1 MEKTGIKLID
11 TFVYSGKEF
20 LDKRVFCENISE
32 LKATDAT
39 SIPEGFMRYV
49 KSEQKWY
56 KYDSNSVSNRN
67 TGYWHGIDGFDTI
80 DDSEFVYAIVDN
92 KGNLVWGIKKD
103 GSVYQQGAELN
114 GPIKA
119 TGAINAGGGITANGD
134 LVANGSATFSGSI
147 VGEESLTLSDTK
159 ISEIYNDE
167 FIYAIVDY
175 TGHVLFGI
183 KQDGTI
189 FIPRGM
195 SDDAAARFA
204 ELASIEVNNSE
215 EFPFAIVDM
224 LDSILFGIRS
234 NGEVY
239 IPKGQPE
246 ETKARF
252 EELKLIQV
260 NDSTEFPFAI
270 VDASNSIVFAIKYTG
285 EVYIP
290 KGLPEEVRVRFEEL
304 KPIEPNLS
312 EEYPFAI
319 VDPTDLMVFGVN
331 KEGEM
336 YAAKG

>member
-67 TGYWHGIDGFDTI
+67 TGYWHGIDGFDTM

-134 LVANGSATFSGSI
+134 LVANGSATFSGPI

-183 KQDGTI
+183 K
-189 FIPRGM
+189 
-195 SDDAAARFA
+195 
-204 ELASIEVNNSE
+204 
-215 EFPFAIVDM
+215 
-224 LDSILFGIRS
+224 
-234 NGEVY
+234 
-239 IPKGQPE
+239 
-246 ETKARF
+246 
-252 EELKLIQV
+252 
-260 NDSTEFPFAI
+260 
-270 VDASNSIVFAIKYTG
+270 
-285 EVYIP
+285 
-290 KGLPEEVRVRFEEL
+290 
-304 KPIEPNLS
+304 
-312 EEYPFAI
+312 
-319 VDPTDLMVFGVN
+319 
-331 KEGEM
+331 
-336 YAAKG
+336 